1 MFSLTRAPLIA
12 ITFSLLSTAAYSAPG
27 TLAFTGAR
35 IIDGTE
41 NPVIENG
48 VLISIDGKIS
58 AVGAADNISI
68 PNDAQIIDL
77 AGKTVMPGM
86 INTHG
91 HVGQVLGLESGH
103 YGRGNVL
110 RQLGLYARYGITM
123 INSLG
128 DDEYEGFEIR
138 NDQDP
143 LYINHSRLMVA
154 GPVLAPTTVEQ
165 AILAVNGVADQNANF
180 IKIRVDDNLGRTSK
194 MPPEIYQAVA
204 DQSEERGIPL
214 AVHMYSL
221 ADAKATLAAG
231 ADFIAHSVRDEEVD
245 QAFIDDLKSS
255 QVCYTP
261 TLTRELSTFVYE
273 SEPDFFSDPFFSKE
287 VDPEII
293 ATLLSPQRQVRV
305 RDSESAQHYKNSAL
319 PMAMRNLKKLS
330 DAGVSVVMGT
340 DSGPA
345 ARFQGYFE
353 HLEMGM
359 MVEAGMS
366 PMEVIRSATGV
377 AAQCLGLDYLGTLEA
392 GKWTDFVVMD
402 RNPLDDIAN
411 TKSLS
416 EVWIAGNLVP
426 TE

>member
-293 ATLLSPQRQVRV
+293 ATLLSPQRQARV

>member
-110 RQLGLYARYGITM
+110 RQLALYARYGITM

-204 DQSEERGIPL
+204 DQSDERGIPL

-293 ATLLSPQRQVRV
+293 ATLLSPQRQARV